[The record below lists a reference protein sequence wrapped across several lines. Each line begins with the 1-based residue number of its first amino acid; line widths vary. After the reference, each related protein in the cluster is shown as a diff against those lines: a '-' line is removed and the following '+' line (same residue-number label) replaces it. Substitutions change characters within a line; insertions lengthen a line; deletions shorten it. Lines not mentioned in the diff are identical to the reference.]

1 MRLHKAAVR
10 FDDSV
15 LHDAYTNTLVG
26 KGQLD
31 PTDIFKLDG
40 ASVRRRVISVAPDT
54 VLPTR
59 RAVRLGADVYLIGEP
74 SVDEWKGSPIRTKYV
89 LHQTPSTATFKTFAE
104 ALANQPGRVMYASR
118 EWNKDVPDLKESSD
132 YFNDYHIFVANT
144 EDVATYDLVW
154 VDNQWHICHAIHP
167 SLSGFTDA
175 VSHEILGT
183 VFETITVSDKAY
195 NPVTDNYTSVNTTNV
210 KVLRLRW
217 QEQYEYLR
225 ESQEDYARG
234 DETLVVL
241 DSVGGWLPTP
251 SDTVALS
258 DGRWRVLSA
267 RAGDGVWLVH
277 IRRD

>member
-1 MRLHKAAVR
+1 MRLRKAAVR

-15 LHDAYTNTLVG
+15 LYDAYTNTLVG

-40 ASVRRRVISVAPDT
+40 ASVRRRVISVSPDL

-89 LHQTPSTATFKTFAE
+89 LHQTPSTAVVKTFAE
-104 ALANQPGRVMYASR
+104 ALLNQAGRTMYASR

-144 EDVATYDLVW
+144 ETVSTYDLIY
-154 VDNQWHICHAIHP
+154 VDNQWHICHAIHR

-183 VFETITVSDKAY
+183 VFETISVGDKVY
-195 NPVTDNYTSVNTTNV
+195 NPVTDAYTSTPITNV

-225 ESQEDYARG
+225 ESQTDYVRG
-234 DETLVVL
+234 DETLIVHTTA
-241 DSVGGWLPTP
+241 GWTPAP
-251 SDTVALS
+251 SDSMTLS
-258 DGRWRVLSA
+258 DGKWRVLSG
-267 RAGDGVWLVH
+267 RTDNSVHLLH